1 MAINGSFYGKTS
13 NAAIKPKITWSAAEN
28 MEGNYSDVT
37 ATLSYSRTDSYK
49 TYGHWAGTLTI
60 NGDKKSLSGKYIEI
74 TKNSNTVAITHTVRV
89 PHNEDGTKTV
99 TVSATGGISGTTL
112 TNTTIS
118 AVLTLTSIPRAAT
131 IAATDAD
138 IGSVSMVTIG
148 KKSDA
153 YTYTVAWQF
162 GSLTGYLSESGM
174 SADAAAVTASSLAF
188 PLPESFYYEIPDKS
202 SDICRL
208 TCTTFL
214 DGSAIG
220 EPQTCSFTVRAD
232 PQRCAPVAA
241 LSVKDTNPDTL
252 ALTGDENIFIRYAS
266 SAQCAITAQSRFGA
280 SLTERTLNGKTVTG
294 NTTLEELQTDTLRF
308 AAKDSRGY
316 TSEATAKLTMLPYF
330 APAFR
335 LSAARTDATSGDAA
349 LQAEGSFYN
358 GSFGAAS
365 NSLQVRYQV
374 NGGTPVTVPCTTDG
388 NSFTVSAALQN
399 LDYTASHRIT
409 LTVSDALSTVNA
421 EVKINPGIPV
431 FEWGK
436 ADFRFNVPV
445 FVQDKDILSL
455 AAEAANTCV
464 RKTGDTMT
472 GDLQMSGKRVSGLGS
487 PQAGTDA
494 VTKAYADGKLSM
506 DLLWEN
512 ASPASSFAAQTVTV
526 SGLSRYAYVW
536 IIFNALTT
544 TTSWWAD
551 LLIPASRDG
560 LASYAS
566 NARYDSGVYVSTRSA
581 SVNFTDGTIVFS
593 TGKQNETSNAS
604 RMIPIYIYGLK
615 GESE

>member
-13 NAAIKPKITWSAAEN
+13 NAAIKPKITWSAVEN

-49 TYGHWAGTLTI
+49 TYGYWAGTLTI
-60 NGDKKSLSGKYIEI
+60 NGDKKSVSSKYIEI

-89 PHNEDGTKTV
+89 PHNDDGTKTV

-131 IAATDAD
+131 IAATDGV

-162 GSLTGYLSESGM
+162 GSLSGYLSESGM

-188 PLPESFYYEIPDKS
+188 PLPESFYYEIS
-202 SDICRL
+202 NQASDICIL

-220 EPQTCSFTVRAD
+220 TPQTSTFTVRAD
-232 PQRCAPVAA
+232 PQRCAPVVS
-241 LSVKDTNPDTL
+241 LSVKDANPATL
-252 ALTGDENIFIRYAS
+252 ALTGDESVFIRYAS
-266 SAQCAITAQSRFGA
+266 SAHCTMTAQSRFGA

-294 NTTLEELQTDTLRF
+294 NTTLEDLQTDTLRF

-316 TSEATAKLTMLPYF
+316 TSEETANLNLIPYF

-335 LSAARTDATSGDAA
+335 LSAARTDATSGDAT

-358 GSFGAAS
+358 GSFGVVS
-365 NSLQVRYQV
+365 NSLQIRYQV
-374 NGGTPVTVPCTTDG
+374 NGGTPVTVPCTADG
-388 NSFTVSAALQN
+388 NTFAVSAALQA

-409 LTVSDALSTVNA
+409 LTVSDALSTVSA

-436 ADFRFNVPV
+436 ADFRFNVPL
-445 FVQDKDILSL
+445 FVKGKEVLPL
-455 AAEAANTCV
+455 VEEVAETCV

-472 GDLQMSGKRVSGLGS
+472 GDLQMSGKRVTDLGS
-487 PQAGTDA
+487 PQADADA

-506 DLLWEN
+506 ELLWVN
-512 ASPASSFAAQTVTV
+512 AAPGSTFGAQTIRVAAAGYDFFLV
-526 SGLSRYAYVW
+526 RSRNGSGTNYYTA
-536 IIFNALTT
+536 
-544 TTSWWAD
+544 
-551 LLIPASRDG
+551 
-560 LASYAS
+560 
-566 NARYDSGVYVSTRSA
+566 
-581 SVNFTDGTIVFS
+581 IVFPDI
-593 TGKQNETSNAS
+593 THRIE
-604 RMIPIYIYGLK
+604 MISSYSYYREIAINRAEGTVEFGDCLVYNSYGSGSEKANTAAIPFEIYGVK
-615 GESE
+615 GDIV

>member
-13 NAAIKPKITWSAAEN
+13 NAAIKPKITWSAVEN

-60 NGDKKSLSGKYIEI
+60 NGDKKSVSSKYIEI
-74 TKNSNTVAITHTVRV
+74 SKNSNTVAITHTVRV

-131 IAATDAD
+131 IAATDGV

-220 EPQTCSFTVRAD
+220 EPQKCSFTVRAD
-232 PQRCAPVAA
+232 AARCAPVVT
-241 LSVKDTNPDTL
+241 LSVRDSNPATL
-252 ALTGDENIFIRYAS
+252 ALTGNENVFIRYAS
-266 SAQCAITAQSRFGA
+266 SARCTMTAQSRFGA
-280 SLTERTLNGKTVTG
+280 SLAERKLNGETVTAD
-294 NTTLEELQTDTLRF
+294 TVTLDGLQTDVVRF

-316 TSEATAKLTMLPYF
+316 TTEVTSQLTMLPYF

-335 LSAARTDATSGDAA
+335 LSAARTDATSGDAT

-358 GSFGAAS
+358 GSFGAVS
-365 NSLQVRYQV
+365 NSLQVHYQV
-374 NGGTPVTVPCTTDG
+374 NGGTPVTVPCTADG
-388 NSFTVSAALQN
+388 NTFAVSAALQN

-409 LTVSDALSTVNA
+409 LTVSDALSTVSA

-436 ADFRFNVPV
+436 ADFRFNVPL
-445 FVQDKDILSL
+445 FVEGKEVLPL
-455 AAEAANTCV
+455 VEEVAETCV

-487 PQAGTDA
+487 PQVDADA

-506 DLLWEN
+506 VLLWVN
-512 ASPASSFAAQTVTV
+512 AAPGSTFGAQTIHVAAAGYDFFLV
-526 SGLSRYAYVW
+526 RSRNGSGTNYYTA
-536 IIFNALTT
+536 
-544 TTSWWAD
+544 
-551 LLIPASRDG
+551 
-560 LASYAS
+560 
-566 NARYDSGVYVSTRSA
+566 
-581 SVNFTDGTIVFS
+581 IVFPDI
-593 TGKQNETSNAS
+593 THRIE
-604 RMIPIYIYGLK
+604 MISSYSYYREIAINRAEGTVEFGDCLVYNSYGAGSEKANTAAIPFEIYGVK
-615 GESE
+615 GDIV